1 MSVESTKGG
10 NPSPSSTF
18 DEASQ
23 KDSTPSAHL
32 AEEPQLQ
39 TLPIDRI
46 DPSPHQVREVFDEE
60 SLRDLAASMRQVG
73 LLIPIL
79 VRPVAERFQIVG
91 GERRLRAAKLLGWT
105 SIRALVQEFSEL
117 DAAVGTMV
125 ENEQRQDAGPLERA
139 RGFKHLKETFNLQ
152 QDEVA
157 ARVGVSTTVVSR
169 LLSLLKEPAE
179 IQDLLASG
187 TLTPAHVYNLD
198 EIEDK
203 SARIELATQAAEKN
217 WSVSQI
223 KRRAGKGAKGG
234 TSEHGP
240 QETSDSKSSDSLA
253 GGSKTSDSPAGDSRS
268 NDSLAKVAAENLS
281 QVMRWFALLRWL
293 FKWLRA
299 IAVRLIPGRE
309 TRVGNLPPPDPVE
322 PPDAVEPPDSKP
334 SDPKA
339 T

>member
-1 MSVESTKGG
+1 M
-10 NPSPSSTF
+10 
-18 DEASQ
+18 
-23 KDSTPSAHL
+23 
-32 AEEPQLQ
+32 
-39 TLPIDRI
+39 
-46 DPSPHQVREVFDEE
+46 
-60 SLRDLAASMRQVG
+60 RDLAASMRQVG
-73 LLIPIL
+73 LLIPLL

-152 QDEVA
+152 QEEVA
-157 ARVGVSTTVVSR
+157 ARVGVSAAVVSR
-169 LLSLLKEPAE
+169 LLSLLKEPPE
-179 IQDLLASG
+179 IQNLLASG

-234 TSEHGP
+234 SSEHRP
-240 QETSDSKSSDSLA
+240 QERATRN
-253 GGSKTSDSPAGDSRS
+253 PATPWRAARKPATPPRATRDPTTPSR
-268 NDSLAKVAAENLS
+268 
-281 QVMRWFALLRWL
+281 RWRR
-293 FKWLRA
+293 KICPR
-299 IAVRLIPGRE
+299 
-309 TRVGNLPPPDPVE
+309 
-322 PPDAVEPPDSKP
+322 
-334 SDPKA
+334 
-339 T
+339 